1 MVRRNI
7 VLASAIAGVLGI
19 PSAAYA
25 TVDLTSD
32 SPSPISVISQLSDSE
47 VTLEEASDS
56 GTIYAIKAD
65 LGKDIDSSGDE
76 KFVRFDLDAGAT
88 FEGTAELTLIANV
101 ISASNADI
109 DVTLSGG
116 GSGESFVIFSV
127 KNNDDSVLDS
137 SSDVQLQFNSSASGI
152 NVDGA
157 ASDVNVTYSV
167 YRTALDSTKG
177 SGSSLYSETAEYIE
191 FKPVFTFSTTE
202 TTLTADVENNFLQ
215 FTTGNTYG
223 QLASISLDVD
233 SNVYL
238 TSGSSASAISDVL
251 DGDDGHT
258 NTVTVNGDLTSLAD
272 SDGAYDVSRLF
283 LTSGNCSDGY
293 DFDNGAFTTTSL
305 TAEKAVMDM
314 PVSTSSS
321 SPTYYL
327 CIQRDENSEV
337 KYNAAE
343 YNLDFSV
350 DTTGSG
356 VEISN
361 YEAQKA
367 GKIERNG
374 TVLDTPFFTLT
385 DGSISRVILSNFGTT
400 DASFTVKVQSDEGT
414 TVTPG
419 SVTEGSVAAG
429 TILQVKG
436 SDLASFDGKQRGS
449 AKFTIVATPDNMS
462 GVYQTVNLTT
472 GAVTSIKLIHEGGNH

>member
-7 VLASAIAGVLGI
+7 VLASAIAGVLGV

-25 TVDLTSD
+25 GIDLTSD
-32 SPSPISVISQLSDSE
+32 SPSPVTVISQLSDSE
-47 VTLEEASDS
+47 VTLEEASDT
-56 GTIYAIKAD
+56 GTIYAITAD
-65 LGKDIDSSGDE
+65 LGKDVDVSGDE

-88 FEGTAELTLIANV
+88 FSGSTTLALVSVVSATAN
-101 ISASNADI
+101 NI

-116 GSGESFVIFSV
+116 GSGESFVIFSI

-137 SSDVQLQFNSSASGI
+137 SSDIQLKFESSSDGI
-152 NVDGA
+152 KVDGA
-157 ASDVNVTYSV
+157 SSDVNVTYSV

-177 SGSSLYSETAEYIE
+177 TGSSLYSETAEYIE

-202 TTLTADVENNFLQ
+202 STLTADVENNFLQ

-233 SNVYL
+233 SDVYL
-238 TSGSSASAISDVL
+238 TDGSAATAINQVL
-251 DGDDGHT
+251 DSGDGT
-258 NTVTVNGDLTSLAD
+258 NTITVNGDFSSLAD

-283 LTSGNCSDGY
+283 LTTNSGCADGY
-293 DFDNGAFTTTSL
+293 DFDNGASTTTSL
-305 TAEKAVMDM
+305 TAEKAVMDL
-314 PVSTSSS
+314 PIASTA

-327 CIQRDENSEV
+327 CIQRDTNSEV
-337 KYNAAE
+337 EYVAAE
-343 YNLDFSV
+343 YNLDFDV
-350 DTTGSG
+350 DPTGTG
-356 VEISN
+356 VEIAN

-374 TVLDTPFFTLT
+374 TILDTPFFTNT
-385 DGSISRVILSNFGTT
+385 DGSISRVILSNFGTN
-400 DASFTVKVQSDEGT
+400 DANFTVTVQSDEGT

-419 SVTEGSVAAG
+419 SVTSGTVAAG
-429 TILQVKG
+429 TIFQIKG
-436 SDLASFDGKQRGS
+436 SDLASFEGKQRGS
-449 AKFTIVATPDNMS
+449 AKFTIVATPDSMS